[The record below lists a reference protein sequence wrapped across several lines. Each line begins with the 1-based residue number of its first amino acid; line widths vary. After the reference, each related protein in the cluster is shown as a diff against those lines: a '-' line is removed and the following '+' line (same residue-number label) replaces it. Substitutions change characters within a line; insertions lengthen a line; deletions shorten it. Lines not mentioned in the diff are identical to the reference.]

1 MTNAIRSASRLDILV
16 VAFMVLLS
24 VLLLPAAAVG
34 QTQQQTGESFN
45 DGSEG
50 VIVVNVWASST
61 PPLADTGE
69 LQGPPLSRSFV
80 EASLR
85 TMTAFRQWQ
94 GHLTHTIR
102 NGYPLPEH
110 WIAGH
115 RERAAD
121 RLILASL
128 AASTDADRAALNEL
142 AKQYEN
148 LRRWSDSMIQANR
161 RLDMAKFYMSPSAL
175 ENDEL
180 FQKASGC
187 ASFLAP
193 MLASGHLRESSSCN

>member
-1 MTNAIRSASRLDILV
+1 MVFLSA
-16 VAFMVLLS
+16 
-24 VLLLPAAAVG
+24 LLLPTVAVG
-34 QTQQQTGESFN
+34 QTEPQTGDSFN

-50 VIVVNVWASST
+50 IIVVNVWASST
-61 PPLADTGE
+61 PPLADAG
-69 LQGPPLSRSFV
+69 QPSGPPLSKDFLT
-80 EASLR
+80 ASLR

-102 NGYPLPEH
+102 NGYPLAEH
-110 WIAGH
+110 WIAAH

-128 AASTDADRAALNEL
+128 AASTDADRAALTEL

-148 LRRWSDSMIQANR
+148 LRQWSDSMVQANR
-161 RLDMAKFYMSPSAL
+161 KLDMAKFYMSPATL

-180 FQKASGC
+180 FQKAAGC
-187 ASFLAP
+187 ANFLAP
-193 MLASGHLRESSSCN
+193 MLASGHLREDSACR